1 MNESMCFSIP
11 LIKWVIILLKQ
22 NNVLLKHELFNTIQ
36 LKLTKYFNSL
46 LNKREKKLKHV
57 KKILYSRFDNW
68 IISNLKQ
75 SFLET

>member
-1 MNESMCFSIP
+1 MGH
-11 LIKWVIILLKQ
+11 ILLKQ

-46 LNKREKKLKHV
+46 LKKREKKLKHV
-57 KKILYSRFDNW
+57 KKTLYSTSDNW